1 MIELILA
8 SKSPRRRELMKL
20 LGHPFKCIT
29 SHVEE
34 NYIEGE
40 TPARHVIRL
49 AELKAVNVG
58 EKNVHGI
65 IIGSDTI
72 VVLDNEIFGKPQSP
86 EEALEMIMRLQ
97 GCTHSVYTGFAV
109 YNTENKKISSGYEK
123 SEVTMCKI
131 PLDIAKKYVDTKE
144 PLDKAG
150 SYGIQ
155 GYGSVLIKSIKGC
168 FFTVMGLPLS
178 RLMEAIYLSSDGRY
192 GYFGTTE
199 NLLK

>member
-1 MIELILA
+1 MELILA

-20 LGHPFKCIT
+20 LGHPYKCIT
-29 SHVEE
+29 SSIEE

-40 TPARHVIRL
+40 TPAQHVLRL
-49 AELKAVNVG
+49 SELKAVTVG
-58 EKNVHGI
+58 EKNVQGI

-72 VVLDNEIFGKPQSP
+72 VVLENEILGKPRSP

-97 GCTHSVYTGFAV
+97 GCTHSVYSGFAV

-123 SEVTMCKI
+123 SEVTMRKI
-131 PLDIAKKYVDTKE
+131 TLDIAKKYVDTKE

-178 RLMEAIYLSSDGRY
+178 RLMEAIYLSSNGKY

-199 NLLK
+199 DLLK